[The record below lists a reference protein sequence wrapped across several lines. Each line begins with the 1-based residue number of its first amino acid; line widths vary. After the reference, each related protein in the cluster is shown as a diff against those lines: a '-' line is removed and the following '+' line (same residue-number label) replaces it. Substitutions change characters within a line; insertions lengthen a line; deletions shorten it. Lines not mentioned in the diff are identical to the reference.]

1 MTKAVDVN
9 LINGIALAFEGDAVY
24 SMYVR
29 RHLIFKGMTKPNK
42 LHGEANKYVSAK
54 AQASLISALLEA
66 QLLTEKE
73 EEIYKRGR
81 NTNSHTK
88 AKNADVVTYRMSTGF
103 EAVLGYLHMTEQ
115 MERLEELVGWCIGF
129 IENREEEERFYF
141 LKHRNS
147 QAWS

>member
-29 RHLIFKGMTKPNK
+29 RHLIFKGLTKPNK

-81 NTNSHTK
+81 NSHSYTK

-115 MERLEELVGWCIGF
+115 MERLNELVGWCIKF
-129 IENREEEERFYF
+129 VEN
-141 LKHRNS
+141 N
-147 QAWS
+147 

>member
-24 SMYVR
+24 SMYIR
-29 RHLIFKGMTKPNK
+29 RHLIFKVLTKPNK

-81 NTNSHTK
+81 NANSHTK

-115 MERLEELVGWCIGF
+115 MERLDELVGWCIEF
-129 IENREEEERFYF
+129 VEN
-141 LKHRNS
+141 N
-147 QAWS
+147 

>member
-1 MTKAVDVN
+1 MTKSVDVN

-24 SMYVR
+24 SMYIR
-29 RHLIFKGMTKPNK
+29 RHLIFKGLTKPNK

-81 NTNSHTK
+81 NANSHTK

-103 EAVLGYLHMTEQ
+103 EAVLGYLHMTDQ
-115 MERLEELVGWCIGF
+115 IQRLEELI
-129 IENREEEERFYF
+129 
-141 LKHRNS
+141 
-147 QAWS
+147 AWSIAQVESD

>member
-1 MTKAVDVN
+1 MTKAIDVN

-24 SMYVR
+24 SMYIR
-29 RHLIFKGMTKPNK
+29 RHLIFKGLTKPNK

-66 QLLTEKE
+66 RLLTEKE

-103 EAVLGYLHMTEQ
+103 EAVLGYLHMTDQ
-115 MERLEELVGWCIGF
+115 IERLDELVAWCVDK
-129 IENREEEERFYF
+129 IERG
-141 LKHRNS
+141 
-147 QAWS
+147 

>member
-24 SMYVR
+24 SMYIR
-29 RHLIFKGMTKPNK
+29 RHLIFKGLTKPNQ

-81 NTNSHTK
+81 NANSHTK

-115 MERLEELVGWCIGF
+115 MERLDELVGWCIDF
-129 IENREEEERFYF
+129 VEN
-141 LKHRNS
+141 N
-147 QAWS
+147 

>member
-1 MTKAVDVN
+1 M
-9 LINGIALAFEGDAVY
+9 AFEGDAVY

-29 RHLIFKGMTKPNK
+29 RHLIFKGLTKPNK

-115 MERLEELVGWCIGF
+115 IERLEELVAWCVDK
-129 IENREEEERFYF
+129 IERG
-141 LKHRNS
+141 
-147 QAWS
+147 

>member
-1 MTKAVDVN
+1 MTKSVDVN

-24 SMYVR
+24 SMYIR
-29 RHLIFKGMTKPNK
+29 RHLIFKGLTKPNK

-54 AQASLISALLEA
+54 AQANLISALLEA

-103 EAVLGYLHMTEQ
+103 EAVLGYLHMTDQ
-115 MERLEELVGWCIGF
+115 IQRLEELI
-129 IENREEEERFYF
+129 
-141 LKHRNS
+141 
-147 QAWS
+147 AWSIAQVESD

>member
-29 RHLIFKGMTKPNK
+29 RHLIFKGLTKPNK

-115 MERLEELVGWCIGF
+115 IERLDKLVNWCIDK
-129 IENREEEERFYF
+129 IERG
-141 LKHRNS
+141 
-147 QAWS
+147 

>member
-24 SMYVR
+24 SMYIR
-29 RHLIFKGMTKPNK
+29 RHLIFKGLTKPNQ

-81 NTNSHTK
+81 NANSHTK

-115 MERLEELVGWCIGF
+115 MERLDELVGWCIDNIDRG
-129 IENREEEERFYF
+129 IR
-141 LKHRNS
+141 
-147 QAWS
+147 